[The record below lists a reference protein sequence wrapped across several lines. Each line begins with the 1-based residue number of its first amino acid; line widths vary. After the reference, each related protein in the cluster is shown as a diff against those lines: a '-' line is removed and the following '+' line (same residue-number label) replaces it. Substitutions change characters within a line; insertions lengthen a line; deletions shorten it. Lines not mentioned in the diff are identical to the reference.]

1 VVGILINH
9 HGITI
14 PEPVIAEAV
23 VVWRNAEVVAT
34 EPETAPVASLEPEAM
49 VGAEPA
55 LKVSMFPR
63 VIDVVVRIAATGI
76 VSDPMVVMV
85 NVWSVRMPGVI
96 DKSAAGGMIHTSG
109 RAVIASGWIRTMRR
123 NVATAETVSS
133 TTSLTATSGVTATP
147 GVTATSVLRVAPGPA
162 LDENRNRKHQQHD
175 NKSEE
180 FLHFITLLRYCA
192 IS

>member
-14 PEPVIAEAV
+14 PKPVIAEAV
-23 VVWRNAEVVAT
+23 VEWRNTEVVAA
-34 EPETAPVASLEPEAM
+34 EPETAPVASLQPEAM

-63 VIDVVVRIAATGI
+63 VIEVVVRIAATGI
-76 VSDPMVVMV
+76 VSDPPVVMV

-96 DKSAAGGMIHTSG
+96 DISAAGGMIHTSG
-109 RAVIASGWIRTMRR
+109 RAVIVSDRIRTMRW

-133 TTSLTATSGVTATP
+133 STRVTATTP
-147 GVTATSVLRVAPGPA
+147 GVTATSVLRVTPGPA